1 PADLPLR
8 VVVPTIERYMLG
20 KIPMISCRIDPKL
33 FIDIQASSLVFPFQF
48 RTPRL
53 IDSITTGRPI
63 ETDRSRPPCTTHRPV
78 AMLKDMPV
86 DHVVSGVAMSG
97 ETVGL
102 IIAHHTAAL
111 LSVADRAAVRSPL
124 RISGH
129 RAGVSRDVQGYHE
142 GLALIHQ
149 AK

>member
-1 PADLPLR
+1 MQFDAPWIKRNDLFGRSLFDPLFIPADLPLR

-53 IDSITTGRPI
+53 IDSITTGSPI

-78 AMLKDMPV
+78 AMLKD
-86 DHVVSGVAMSG
+86 
-97 ETVGL
+97 
-102 IIAHHTAAL
+102 
-111 LSVADRAAVRSPL
+111 
-124 RISGH
+124 
-129 RAGVSRDVQGYHE
+129 
-142 GLALIHQ
+142 
-149 AK
+149 